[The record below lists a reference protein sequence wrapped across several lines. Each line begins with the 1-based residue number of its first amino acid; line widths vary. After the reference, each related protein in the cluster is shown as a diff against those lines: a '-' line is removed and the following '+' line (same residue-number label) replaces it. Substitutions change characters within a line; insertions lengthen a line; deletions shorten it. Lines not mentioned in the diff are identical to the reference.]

1 MIVEKDPMQMK
12 SRLNVISK
20 TDMQWIHAASLKI
33 LAETGIVFH
42 SEEALAICKNHGAKI
57 DGKTVCFPEKLVR
70 QVLESSPETF
80 RWKARNEDQSV
91 TVGDP
96 QEKLLLQPNSG
107 PVFIQDLDQGRR
119 TATLEDFANIIKLC
133 QASDIVSLIG
143 SFPVD
148 PGDLNPDQKHLYM
161 MYEIL
166 KNTDKPLIGFE
177 TDGPKV
183 RQMLEMIAIA
193 MGQKGSMREHH
204 CVGVAVC
211 PLSPLSYEP
220 CSCETIIEY
229 AKQNQVIF
237 FTAAIM
243 AGFSG
248 PISLFGTTILHNT
261 EVLAGII
268 LTQLVNPGNPVVYS
282 IGSTVANMQNG
293 NFLTGSPE
301 MMLIHL
307 AAMQMGLDFYR
318 LPTRSMCG
326 MTDSK
331 IIDCQA
337 GYETMQN
344 LMAGILG
351 GAHMVFECLG
361 VLDAIMTT
369 SYEKLMIDMEVIS
382 RVMRIREGLD
392 TTGKEQALESIQ
404 KIGHESGYISHTD
417 TLTNFHH
424 RWRPSLSEWG
434 TYEDW
439 QASGSLDVA
448 ARANRQ
454 YKEILKKAPQSL
466 IDLGVDKA
474 LQAYIRHA
482 A

>member
-1 MIVEKDPMQMK
+1 MMVENDPMRMK

-20 TDMQWIHAASLKI
+20 PDMEWIHEASLKI
-33 LAETGIVFH
+33 LAETGIVWH
-42 SEEALAICKNHGAKI
+42 SEEALAIFKKHGAKVN
-57 DGKTVCFPEKLVR
+57 GKTVCLPPKMVNK
-70 QVLESSPETF
+70 VLESCPKTF
-80 RWKARNEDQSV
+80 RWKARNDDHSV

-96 QEKLLLQPNSG
+96 EEKLLLQPNSG
-107 PVFIQDLDQGRR
+107 PVFIQDLDHGRR
-119 TATLEDFANIIKLC
+119 KATLKDFANIIKLC
-133 QASDIVSLIG
+133 QANDIVSLVG
-143 SFPVD
+143 AFPVD
-148 PGDLNPDQKHLYM
+148 PSEVNPDEKHLYM
-161 MYEIL
+161 MHEIL
-166 KNTDKPLIGFE
+166 KNTDKPLIAFE

-183 RQMLEMIAIA
+183 RQMLDMVAIA
-193 MGQKGSMREHH
+193 MGQKGFLGEHH

-211 PLSPLSYEP
+211 PFSPLSYEP
-220 CSCETIIEY
+220 SSCATIIEF
-229 AKQNQVIF
+229 AKQNQTIF
-237 FTAAIM
+237 ITAAIM

-261 EVLAGII
+261 EVLAGI
-268 LTQLVNPGNPVVYS
+268 TFAQLVNPGNPVVYS

-293 NFLTGSPE
+293 NFIAGSPE

-307 AAMQMGLDFYR
+307 AVMQMGLDYYG

-351 GAHMVFECLG
+351 GAHMIFECLG

-369 SYEKLMIDMEVIS
+369 SYEKLMIDLEIIS
-382 RVMRIREGLD
+382 RVMRIRKGLD
-392 TTGKEQALESIQ
+392 ATDKEKALESIQ

-417 TLTNFHH
+417 TLTNFRK
-424 RWRPSLSEWG
+424 RWQPTLSEWG
-434 TYEDW
+434 TYE
-439 QASGSLDVA
+439 
-448 ARANRQ
+448 Q

-466 IDLGVDKA
+466 IDPEVDKA
-474 LQAYIRHA
+474 LQAYIRHVA
-482 A
+482 

>member
-1 MIVEKDPMQMK
+1 MVENDPMRMQ

-20 TDMQWIHAASLKI
+20 PDMEWIHAASLKI
-33 LAETGIVFH
+33 LTETGIVFH
-42 SEEALAICKNHGAKI
+42 SEEALTICRKHGAKV

-70 QVLESSPETF
+70 QILESSPETF
-80 RWKARNEDQSV
+80 RWKARNDDQSV

-96 QEKLLLQPNSG
+96 EEKLLLQPNSG
-107 PVFIQDLDQGRR
+107 PVFIQDLDKGRR
-119 TATLEDFANIIKLC
+119 TATIEDFANIIKLC
-133 QASDIVSLIG
+133 QASDIVSLVG

-148 PGDLNPDQKHLYM
+148 PADLNPDQKHLHM

-177 TDGPKV
+177 TDGAKV
-183 RQMLEMIAIA
+183 RQMLDMVAIA
-193 MGQKGSMREHH
+193 MGQKDFLREHH
-204 CVGVAVC
+204 CVGVAAC

-220 CSCETIIEY
+220 ASCATIIEF
-229 AKQNQVIF
+229 AKQNQPIF

-261 EVLAGII
+261 EVLAGMT
-268 LTQLVNPGNPVVYS
+268 LAQLVNPGNPVVYS

-293 NFLTGSPE
+293 NFITGSPE

-307 AAMQMGLDFYR
+307 AAMQMGLEYYH

-337 GYETMQN
+337 GYESMQN

-351 GAHMVFECLG
+351 GAHMIFECLG
-361 VLDAIMTT
+361 VLDTLMTT
-369 SYEKLMIDMEVIS
+369 SYEKLMIDLDL
-382 RVMRIREGLD
+382 MRIQKGID
-392 TTGKEQALESIQ
+392 ATDKEKALESIQ

-417 TLTNFHH
+417 TLTNFRK
-424 RWRPSLSEWG
+424 RWQPTLSEWG

-439 QASGSLDVA
+439 KASGSQDVA

-454 YKEILKKAPQSL
+454 YKEILAKAPPSL
-466 IDLGVDKA
+466 IDPEVDKA
-474 LQAYIRHA
+474 LQAFIRHA

>member
-1 MIVEKDPMQMK
+1 ME
-12 SRLNVISK
+12 
-20 TDMQWIHAASLKI
+20 WIHEASLKI

-42 SEEALAICKNHGAKI
+42 SQEALTICKNHGASI
-57 DGKTVCFPEKLVR
+57 NGKTVFFPKKLIR
-70 QVLESSPETF
+70 QVIESAPQTF
-80 RWKARNEDQSV
+80 RWKAQNEDQSV

-96 QEKLLLQPNSG
+96 EEKLLLQPNSG
-107 PVFIQDLDQGRR
+107 PVFIQDLDHGRR
-119 TATLEDFANIIKLC
+119 TATIEDFANIIKLC
-133 QASDIVSLIG
+133 QASDIVNLVG

-148 PGDLNPDQKHLYM
+148 PADLSPDQKHLYM

-177 TDGPKV
+177 TDGPKA
-183 RQMLEMIAIA
+183 RQALDMVAIA
-193 MGQKGSMREHH
+193 MGQRDVLREHH
-204 CVGVAVC
+204 CVGIAVC
-211 PLSPLSYEP
+211 PLSPLSFRP
-220 CSCETIIEY
+220 STCETIIEY

-248 PISLFGTTILHNT
+248 PISLFGTTILHNA
-261 EVLAGII
+261 EVLAGIT
-268 LTQLVNPGNPVVYS
+268 LAQLVNPGNPVVYS
-282 IGSTVANMQNG
+282 IGSTVANMKNG
-293 NFLTGSPE
+293 NFITGSPE

-307 AAMQMGLDFYR
+307 AALQMGLEYYR

-344 LMAGILG
+344 LMTGILG
-351 GAHMVFECLG
+351 GAHMIFECLG

-369 SYEKLMIDMEVIS
+369 SYEKLMIDLEIIG
-382 RVMRIREGLD
+382 RVLRIQRGID
-392 TTGKEQALESIQ
+392 TSGKEQALESIQ
-404 KIGHESGYISHTD
+404 KIGHKSAYIDHAD
-417 TLTNFHH
+417 TLANFRH
-424 RWRPSLSEWG
+424 RWRPALSEWG

-439 QASGSLDVA
+439 QASGALDVGV
-448 ARANRQ
+448 RANRL

-466 IDLGVDKA
+466 IDPEVDKA
-474 LQAYIRHA
+474 LRAYIRHA
-482 A
+482 T

>member
-1 MIVEKDPMQMK
+1 MRMQSK
-12 SRLNVISK
+12 LSVISK
-20 TDMQWIHAASLKI
+20 PDMEWIHAASLKI
-33 LAETGIVFH
+33 FAETGIVFH
-42 SEEALAICKNHGAKI
+42 SEEALTICRNHGAKVS
-57 DGKTVCFPEKLVR
+57 DKTVCFPEKLVR
-70 QVLESSPETF
+70 QVLESAPNTF
-80 RWKARNEDQSV
+80 RWKARNDDQSV

-96 QEKLLLQPNSG
+96 DEKLLLQPNGG
-107 PVFIQDLDQGRR
+107 PVFIQDLDNGRR
-119 TATLEDFANIIKLC
+119 IATLQDFANIIKLC
-133 QASDIVSLIG
+133 QASNIVSLVG

-148 PGDLNPDQKHLYM
+148 PGDLHPDQKHLHM

-177 TDGPKV
+177 TDGSKV
-183 RQMLEMIAIA
+183 RQTLDMVAIA
-193 MGQKGSMREHH
+193 MGQKDFLREHH
-204 CVGVAVC
+204 CVGVAAC

-220 CSCETIIEY
+220 SSCETIIEF

-261 EVLAGII
+261 EVLAGIT
-268 LTQLVNPGNPVVYS
+268 LAQLVNPGNPVVYS

-293 NFLTGSPE
+293 NFITGSPE

-307 AAMQMGLDFYR
+307 AAMQMGLEYYR

-344 LMAGILG
+344 LMAAILG
-351 GAHMVFECLG
+351 GAHMIFECLG

-369 SYEKLMIDMEVIS
+369 SYEKLMIDLEIIS
-382 RVMRIREGLD
+382 RVMRIKEGLD
-392 TTGKEQALESIQ
+392 ATDKGKALESIQ

-417 TLTNFHH
+417 TLTNFRK
-424 RWRPSLSEWG
+424 RWQPTLSEWG

-439 QASGSLDVA
+439 QASGSQDVA
-448 ARANRQ
+448 ARANRL
-454 YKEILKKAPQSL
+454 YKKILAKAPQSL
-466 IDLGVDKA
+466 IDPEVDKA

>member
-1 MIVEKDPMQMK
+1 ME
-12 SRLNVISK
+12 
-20 TDMQWIHAASLKI
+20 WIHEASLKI

-42 SEEALAICKNHGAKI
+42 SEEALTIFKKHGAKVT
-57 DGKTVCFPEKLVR
+57 GKTVCFPKKLVR
-70 QVLESSPETF
+70 RVLESAPKIF
-80 RWKARNEDQSV
+80 RWKATNDNHSV

-96 QEKLLLQPNSG
+96 EEKLLLQPNGG
-107 PVFIQDLDQGRR
+107 PVFIQDLDHGRR
-119 TATLEDFANIIKLC
+119 TATIEDFANIIKLC

-148 PGDLNPDQKHLYM
+148 PGDINPDEKHLYM

-166 KNTDKPLIGFE
+166 KNTNKPLIGFE

-183 RQMLEMIAIA
+183 RQILDMVAIA
-193 MGQKGSMREHH
+193 MAQKDLLREHH
-204 CVGVAVC
+204 CVAVAVC

-220 CSCETIIEY
+220 APCETIIEF

-243 AGFSG
+243 AGFTG
-248 PISLFGTTILHNT
+248 PINLFGTTILHNT
-261 EVLAGII
+261 EVLAGMT
-268 LTQLVNPGNPVVYS
+268 LAQLVNPGNPVVYS
-282 IGSTVANMQNG
+282 IGSTVANMHNG
-293 NFLTGSPE
+293 NFITGSPE

-307 AAMQMGLDFYR
+307 AAMQMGLDYYR

-369 SYEKLMIDMEVIS
+369 SYEKLMIDLEIIG
-382 RVMRIREGLD
+382 RVMRIRKGLD

-404 KIGHESGYISHTD
+404 KIGHEGAYITHAD
-417 TLTNFHH
+417 TLANSRH
-424 RWRPSLSEWG
+424 RWRPTLSEWG

-454 YKEILKKAPQSL
+454 YKKILKEAPQSL
-466 IDLGVDKA
+466 IDPGVDKA
-474 LQAYIRHA
+474 LQAYIRQA

>member
-1 MIVEKDPMQMK
+1 
-12 SRLNVISK
+12 
-20 TDMQWIHAASLKI
+20 
-33 LAETGIVFH
+33 
-42 SEEALAICKNHGAKI
+42 
-57 DGKTVCFPEKLVR
+57 
-70 QVLESSPETF
+70 
-80 RWKARNEDQSV
+80 
-91 TVGDP
+91 
-96 QEKLLLQPNSG
+96 
-107 PVFIQDLDQGRR
+107 
-119 TATLEDFANIIKLC
+119 
-133 QASDIVSLIG
+133 
-143 SFPVD
+143 
-148 PGDLNPDQKHLYM
+148 
-161 MYEIL
+161 
-166 KNTDKPLIGFE
+166 
-177 TDGPKV
+177 
-183 RQMLEMIAIA
+183 
-193 MGQKGSMREHH
+193 
-204 CVGVAVC
+204 VC

-220 CSCETIIEY
+220 SSCETIIEY

-268 LTQLVNPGNPVVYS
+268 LAQLVNPGNPVVYS

-293 NFLTGSPE
+293 NFITGSPE

-307 AAMQMGLDFYR
+307 AAMQMSLEYYH

-326 MTDSK
+326 MTDAK

-351 GAHMVFECLG
+351 GAHMIFECLG

-369 SYEKLMIDMEVIS
+369 SYEKLMIDLEIIS

-392 TTGKEQALESIQ
+392 TTGKEQALKIIQ
-404 KIGHESGYISHTD
+404 EIGHESTYISHTD
-417 TLTNFHH
+417 TLTGFRN
-424 RWRPSLSEWG
+424 RWLPTLSEWE

-439 QASGSLDVA
+439 QASGSQDVA
-448 ARANRQ
+448 VRANRQ
-454 YKEILKKAPQSL
+454 YKEILEKAPQSL
-466 IDLGVDKA
+466 IDPEVDKA

-482 A
+482 S

>member
-1 MIVEKDPMQMK
+1 
-12 SRLNVISK
+12 
-20 TDMQWIHAASLKI
+20 
-33 LAETGIVFH
+33 
-42 SEEALAICKNHGAKI
+42 
-57 DGKTVCFPEKLVR
+57 
-70 QVLESSPETF
+70 
-80 RWKARNEDQSV
+80 
-91 TVGDP
+91 
-96 QEKLLLQPNSG
+96 
-107 PVFIQDLDQGRR
+107 
-119 TATLEDFANIIKLC
+119 
-133 QASDIVSLIG
+133 
-143 SFPVD
+143 
-148 PGDLNPDQKHLYM
+148 

-177 TDGPKV
+177 TGGPKI
-183 RQMLEMIAIA
+183 RQTLDMVAIA
-193 MGQKGSMREHH
+193 MGQKDFLREHH
-204 CVGVAVC
+204 CVGVAAC

-220 CSCETIIEY
+220 SSCETIIEF

-248 PISLFGTTILHNT
+248 PISLFGTTILHNA
-261 EVLAGII
+261 EVLAGIT
-268 LTQLVNPGNPVVYS
+268 LAQLVNPGNPVVYS

-293 NFLTGSPE
+293 NFITGSPE

-307 AAMQMGLDFYR
+307 AAMQMGLEYYH

-351 GAHMVFECLG
+351 GAHMIFECLG

-369 SYEKLMIDMEVIS
+369 SYEKLMIDLEIIS
-382 RVMRIREGLD
+382 RLMRIQKGLD
-392 TTGKEQALESIQ
+392 ATDKEKALESIQ

-417 TLTNFHH
+417 TLTNFRK
-424 RWRPSLSEWG
+424 RWQPTLSEWG

-439 QASGSLDVA
+439 QASGSQDVA
-448 ARANRQ
+448 VRANRQ
-454 YKEILKKAPQSL
+454 YKEILAKAPQSL
-466 IDLGVDKA
+466 IDPEVDKT
-474 LQAYIRHA
+474 LQAFIRHA

>member
-1 MIVEKDPMQMK
+1 MRLK

-20 TDMQWIHAASLKI
+20 TDMEWIHEASLKI

-42 SEEALAICKNHGAKI
+42 GEEALTICKNHGAKVN
-57 DGKTVCFPEKLVR
+57 GKTVCFPKKLVR
-70 QVLESSPETF
+70 QVLESSPNTF
-80 RWKARNEDQSV
+80 RWKARNDEQSV

-96 QEKLLLQPNSG
+96 QEKLLLQPNGG
-107 PVFIQDLDQGRR
+107 PVFIQDLDHGRR
-119 TATLEDFANIIKLC
+119 TATIEDFANIIKLC

-148 PGDLNPDQKHLYM
+148 PGDLNPDEKHLHM

-177 TDGPKV
+177 TGGPQI
-183 RQMLEMIAIA
+183 RQTLDMVAIA
-193 MGQKGSMREHH
+193 MGQKDFLREHH

-220 CSCETIIEY
+220 SSCETIIEF

-248 PISLFGTTILHNT
+248 PISLFGTTILHNA
-261 EVLAGII
+261 EVLAGMT
-268 LTQLVNPGNPVVYS
+268 LAQLVNPGNPVVYS

-293 NFLTGSPE
+293 NFITGSPE

-307 AAMQMGLDFYR
+307 AAMQMGLEYYR

-351 GAHMVFECLG
+351 GAHMIFECLG

-369 SYEKLMIDMEVIS
+369 SYEKLMIDLEIIS
-382 RVMRIREGLD
+382 RVMRIQKGLD
-392 TTGKEQALESIQ
+392 ATDKEKALESIQ
-404 KIGHESGYISHTD
+404 KIGHESGYISHPD
-417 TLTNFHH
+417 TLTNFRK
-424 RWRPSLSEWG
+424 RWQPTLSEWG

-466 IDLGVDKA
+466 IDPEVDKA
-474 LQAYIRHA
+474 LQAYIRQA
-482 A
+482 S

>member
-1 MIVEKDPMQMK
+1 MMVENDPMRMQ

-20 TDMQWIHAASLKI
+20 PDMQWIHEASLKI

-42 SEEALAICKNHGAKI
+42 SEEALTICRHHGAKVS
-57 DGKTVCFPEKLVR
+57 GKTVCFPKKLVR
-70 QVLESSPETF
+70 QVLESSPKTF
-80 RWKARNEDQSV
+80 RWKARNDEQSV
-91 TVGDP
+91 NVGDP

-107 PVFIQDLDQGRR
+107 PVFVQDLDHGRR
-119 TATLEDFANIIKLC
+119 IASIEDFANIIKLC
-133 QASDIVSLIG
+133 HASDIVRLVG

-148 PGDLNPDQKHLYM
+148 PGDISPEQKHLYM

-177 TDGPKV
+177 TDGPRV
-183 RQMLEMIAIA
+183 RQTLDMVTIA
-193 MGQKGSMREHH
+193 MGQKDFLRQHH
-204 CVGVAVC
+204 CVGIAVC
-211 PLSPLSYEP
+211 PLSPLSYRP
-220 CSCETIIEY
+220 ATCETIIEF

-248 PISLFGTTILHNT
+248 PISLFGTTILHNA
-261 EVLAGII
+261 EVLAGIT
-268 LTQLVNPGNPVVYS
+268 LAQLVNPGNPVVYS
-282 IGSTVANMQNG
+282 IGSTVANMHNG
-293 NFLTGSPE
+293 NFITGSPE

-307 AAMQMGLDFYR
+307 AAMQMGLEYYC

-331 IIDCQA
+331 IIDCQ
-337 GYETMQN
+337 

-351 GAHMVFECLG
+351 GAHMIFECLG

-369 SYEKLMIDMEVIS
+369 SYEKLMIDLEIIR
-382 RVMRIREGLD
+382 RVLRIREGLD
-392 TTGKEQALESIQ
+392 TSGKEQALESIQ
-404 KIGHESGYISHTD
+404 KIGHESGYIDHAD
-417 TLTNFHH
+417 TLANFRH
-424 RWRPSLSEWG
+424 RWRPTLSEWG

-439 QASGSLDVA
+439 QAAGSQDVA
-448 ARANRQ
+448 ARANRK
-454 YKEILKKAPQSL
+454 YKEILEKAPQSL
-466 IDLGVDKA
+466 IDPEVDKA

-482 A
+482 T

>member
-1 MIVEKDPMQMK
+1 MRMQ

-20 TDMQWIHAASLKI
+20 PDMQWIHAASLKI

-42 SEEALAICKNHGAKI
+42 SEEALTICRKHGAKV
-57 DGKTVCFPEKLVR
+57 DGKTVFFPEKLVR
-70 QVLESSPETF
+70 QILESSPETF
-80 RWKARNEDQSV
+80 RWKARNDEQSV

-96 QEKLLLQPNSG
+96 REKLLLQPNSG
-107 PVFIQDLDQGRR
+107 PVFIQDLDNGRR
-119 TATLEDFANIIKLC
+119 TATIKDFANIIKLC
-133 QASDIVSLIG
+133 QASDIVSLVG

-148 PGDLNPDQKHLYM
+148 PADLNPDQKHLHM

-177 TDGPKV
+177 TDGAKI
-183 RQMLEMIAIA
+183 RQTLEMVTIA
-193 MGQKGSMREHH
+193 MGQKDFLREHH
-204 CVGVAVC
+204 CVGVAAC

-220 CSCETIIEY
+220 ASCETIIEF

-248 PISLFGTTILHNT
+248 PISLFGTTILHNA
-261 EVLAGII
+261 EVLAGIT
-268 LTQLVNPGNPVVYS
+268 LAQLVNPGNPVVYS
-282 IGSTVANMQNG
+282 IGSTVANMHNG
-293 NFLTGSPE
+293 NFIAGSPE

-307 AAMQMGLDFYR
+307 AAMQMGLEYYH

-331 IIDCQA
+331 ITDCQA

-351 GAHMVFECLG
+351 GAHMIFECLG
-361 VLDAIMTT
+361 VLDTLMTT
-369 SYEKLMIDMEVIS
+369 SYEKLMIDLEIIS
-382 RVMRIREGLD
+382 RLMRIQKGID
-392 TTGKEQALESIQ
+392 ATDKEKALESIQ
-404 KIGHESGYISHTD
+404 NIGHESGYISHTD
-417 TLTNFHH
+417 TLTNFRK
-424 RWRPSLSEWG
+424 RWQPTLSEWG

-439 QASGSLDVA
+439 KASGSQDVA

-454 YKEILKKAPQSL
+454 YKEILAKAPPSL
-466 IDLGVDKA
+466 IDPEVDKA